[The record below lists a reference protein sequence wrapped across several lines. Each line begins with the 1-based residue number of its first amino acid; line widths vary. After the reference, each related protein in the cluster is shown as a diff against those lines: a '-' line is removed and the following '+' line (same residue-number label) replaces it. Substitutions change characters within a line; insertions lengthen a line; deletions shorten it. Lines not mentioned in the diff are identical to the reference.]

1 MRNLKNIKSNIKLHV
16 VSFII
21 AMCVIPIGCCAM
33 ESSFSDDVDIPFGE
47 YVIKFDTE
55 YVEEYNGGW
64 ISHNSKS
71 NIFKYNLNQTFMG
84 VGTQQSSTF
93 NQSSRSFPS
102 VRATVGNHYL
112 KEGNVINLTRSYY
125 GAFEI
130 SSSCREL
137 RNETVNNQTTFIFK
151 VGTPIEINAFTYERK
166 INDIELQSLG
176 YNCKS
181 AFQYNYD
188 GARIKCTFKSVL
200 TVIPN
205 RILMYAFD
213 SDWQY
218 KLNSD
223 SRVTMNLPSEDEVYF
238 EMTPGFPERIY
249 KPQFTVTH
257 NEQKSSFKS
266 LTAFMLY
273 GDDYFAPFLSFDGY
287 DLFSEEKF
295 KQMIVDGDKIY
306 INMDESVVCKKSEGS
321 ITLEPVLSA
330 PGIDVEVVEP
340 KCAGDKGKLIV
351 KLSKE
356 VASSGNIN
364 LIVKKDN
371 ALDGEKPICDTTNVS
386 TVTVFNDIL
395 PETYKVEI
403 SGGWTD
409 TNGNFH
415 EYYAGAPRHRAVV
428 TMPAAPPALEIANVG
443 KSDITCFGAKDGSVS
458 YSVLNAKG
466 GYTATLQS
474 VKGEYKNRQSNAVQF
489 SGLDAGSYTLSVIDG
504 NGCQA
509 QYGKTIEIF
518 ENEPLDFSVSGVDAT
533 QYGKPD
539 GVLNFNHVTGGCAP
553 YSVSWRSDDA
563 EVEGDVII
571 PYPFSS
577 SYVVNNSLQSGHY
590 TVEVMD
596 HNGCTG
602 SSEIDIHQPIALNL
616 DKRNVTCYGYSDGM
630 ISVSLDGGEPP
641 YSVTVSSND
650 DSENYKVENHTLKLQ
665 DLRAGDYNVTAIDIA
680 NRTSSTDVSL
690 SQHGNIEVSIPD
702 EITVCKGQT
711 VRVGVDKPAPE
722 NIYKW
727 YRGDEYLTNGD
738 SIDVTDGG
746 LYSVIASDGLCSDT
760 STMQVIKSPKEVS
773 CDWIVASTVKKNGL
787 VRLANITR
795 DNFTSYQWHYPQDA
809 GIEIVEEGDR
819 YLDMRFSE
827 EGEYMLGMS
836 SYHDGCKETVYKK
849 VEVVDA
855 PFIAGDYDDE
865 GLSIKRFSVS
875 PNPSDGNVSVSLE
888 LSKASDAEIRIC
900 DFVKGVQVAE
910 TLNLAGSDKYF
921 ERMSLS
927 LTAGMYI
934 MVLMLPENSIRQ
946 TFKLIIK

>member
-1 MRNLKNIKSNIKLHV
+1 MLKKFVGMIYMLLFASTAMAGYAPHYHYGEYRFTFDTYYTKVSEFNGHPAITYNVYNTMTSFSISSIPTQYSFPQVSYDVSNRYFYDESTINVSQSFEPEFLIYACNGRESKRLPFSSNEVLTFDLRRGLDLTYCSKIKSVNCSDCSRGCSYSFYGNIGYEMKNVMNIRPIAVELYCYNEDDKL
-16 VSFII
+16 
-21 AMCVIPIGCCAM
+21 M
-33 ESSFSDDVDIPFGE
+33 
-47 YVIKFDTE
+47 
-55 YVEEYNGGW
+55 
-64 ISHNSKS
+64 SKS
-71 NIFKYNLNQTFMG
+71 DTDKKQTVILPFNDDLVVEMTCNYPDYVYRFQYALSFLNDSNRFESFHDIQSVRNYDFFHNNIFFLSGEDMFTESEYRQLIQ
-84 VGTQQSSTF
+84 
-93 NQSSRSFPS
+93 
-102 VRATVGNHYL
+102 
-112 KEGNVINLTRSYY
+112 EG
-125 GAFEI
+125 
-130 SSSCREL
+130 
-137 RNETVNNQTTFIFK
+137 
-151 VGTPIEINAFTYERK
+151 RK
-166 INDIELQSLG
+166 IVVCNNFENAVRNDI
-176 YNCKS
+176 
-181 AFQYNYD
+181 
-188 GARIKCTFKSVL
+188 T
-200 TVIPN
+200 
-205 RILMYAFD
+205 
-213 SDWQY
+213 
-218 KLNSD
+218 
-223 SRVTMNLPSEDEVYF
+223 
-238 EMTPGFPERIY
+238 
-249 KPQFTVTH
+249 
-257 NEQKSSFKS
+257 
-266 LTAFMLY
+266 
-273 GDDYFAPFLSFDGY
+273 LSF
-287 DLFSEEKF
+287 
-295 KQMIVDGDKIY
+295 
-306 INMDESVVCKKSEGS
+306 
-321 ITLEPVLSA
+321 EPRLSA
-330 PGIDVEVVEP
+330 PGIDVEIVNP
-340 KCAGDKGKLIV
+340 KCYGDKGYIDVTLSREPGLNDELKILIHKKGHEIGMNPEVFPITTKKLKIYM
-351 KLSKE
+351 E
-356 VASSGNIN
+356 TCSSDTVLLAGNW
-364 LIVKKDN
+364 KRP
-371 ALDGEKPICDTTNVS
+371 DGKWEP
-386 TVTVFNDIL
+386 
-395 PETYKVEI
+395 
-403 SGGWTD
+403 
-409 TNGNFH
+409 
-415 EYYAGAPRHRAVV
+415 YYADASRHRAVFSIL
-428 TMPAAPPALEIANVG
+428 AAPPAVEITNVG
-443 KSDITCFGAKDGSVS
+443 KSDVKCHGGKDGSIS
-458 YSVLNAKG
+458 FSVENAQN
-466 GYTATLQS
+466 GYTATLQNIDGS
-474 VKGEYKNRQSNAVQF
+474 YSDTQENTIQF
-489 SGLDAGSYTLSVIDG
+489 AGLDVGKYTLTVTDG
-504 NGCQA
+504 NGCNA
-509 QYGKTIEIF
+509 SKSVTKEITQ
-518 ENEPLDFSVSGVDAT
+518 NEPLDFSVSGVDAT

-553 YSVSWRSDDA
+553 YSVNWRSDDA

-596 HNGCTG
+596 HNGCTS
-602 SSEIDIHQPIALNL
+602 SSEVDIHQPIALNI

-641 YSVTVSSND
+641 YSVTFSSND

-727 YRGDEYLTNGD
+727 YRDDEYLTNGD

-795 DNFTSYQWHYPQDA
+795 ENFTSYQWHYPQDA

-819 YLDMRFSE
+819 YLDMRFSV
-827 EGEYMLGMS
+827 EGKYMLGMS

>member
-1 MRNLKNIKSNIKLHV
+1 
-16 VSFII
+16 
-21 AMCVIPIGCCAM
+21 
-33 ESSFSDDVDIPFGE
+33 
-47 YVIKFDTE
+47 
-55 YVEEYNGGW
+55 
-64 ISHNSKS
+64 
-71 NIFKYNLNQTFMG
+71 MG
-84 VGTQQSSTF
+84 VGGSTESMF
-93 NQSSRSFPS
+93 DESTRTFPNT
-102 VRATVGNHYL
+102 TVIVSNSYL
-112 KEGNVINLTRSYY
+112 QEGNMINLTQSFNGR
-125 GAFEI
+125 FEI
-130 SSSCREL
+130 SNSCKAIDVRANNNSIFTFQINKPIVLEDLTYQRSFSNSEL
-137 RNETVNNQTTFIFK
+137 NN
-151 VGTPIEINAFTYERK
+151 
-166 INDIELQSLG
+166 LG
-176 YNCKS
+176 YNCLS
-181 AFQYNYD
+181 SFYYNYE
-188 GARIKCTFKSVL
+188 GAKVKLRISETL
-200 TVIPN
+200 TVKP
-205 RILMYAFD
+205 RKVVMYAYD
-213 SDWQY
+213 YTNVKNIVY
-218 KLNSD
+218 KDADTSNI
-223 SRVTMNLPSEDEVYF
+223 VTYLPSEDDVTI
-238 EMTPGFPERIY
+238 EMTTGFPYRVY
-249 KPQFTVTH
+249 KPI
-257 NEQKSSFKS
+257 
-266 LTAFMLY
+266 Y
-273 GDDYFAPFLSFDGY
+273 GTGTSYKKFPSDLFIYDADFPEYPPCLRFDGFDIY
-287 DLFSEEKF
+287 SENEF
-295 KQMIVDGDKIY
+295 VRMIEDGETIIVDHDDSDFCASTNGF
-306 INMDESVVCKKSEGS
+306 VVFTPK
-321 ITLEPVLSA
+321 LSA
-330 PGIDVEVVEP
+330 PGVAVEVVAP
-340 KCAGDKGKLIV
+340 KCYGEKGYV
-351 KLSKE
+351 NVTLSKE
-356 VASSGNIN
+356 PKPNDQLNLTIELKGTEDGDPRNIN
-364 LIVKKDN
+364 VEDISKYTTIEIPESGIYIVK
-371 ALDGEKPICDTTNVS
+371 
-386 TVTVFNDIL
+386 
-395 PETYKVEI
+395 I
-403 SGGWTD
+403 SGKWKDKRGVVRD
-409 TNGNFH
+409 
-415 EYYAGAPRHRAVV
+415 YYYSAPRHQAVFN
-428 TMPAAPPALEIANVG
+428 MPSAPPAVEITNVG
-443 KSDITCFGAKDGSVS
+443 KSDVKCHGGKDGSIS
-458 YSVLNAKG
+458 FSVENTQN
-466 GYTATLQS
+466 GYTATL
-474 VKGEYKNRQSNAVQF
+474 KNIDGSYSDTQENTIQF
-489 SGLDAGSYTLSVIDG
+489 AGLDIGTYTLTVTDG
-504 NGCQA
+504 NGCNA
-509 QYGKTIEIF
+509 RKTVTKEITQ
-518 ENEPLDFSVSGVDAT
+518 NEPLDFSVSEEDAT

-553 YSVSWRSDDA
+553 YTVSWRSDDA
-563 EVEGDVII
+563 MVEGDVII

-590 TVEVMD
+590 IVEVMD
-596 HNGCTG
+596 HNGCAG
-602 SSEIDIHQPIALNL
+602 SSEVDIHQPIALNI

-650 DSENYKVENHTLKLQ
+650 NSENYKVENHTLKLQ

-727 YRGDEYLTNGD
+727 YRDDEYLTNGD

-819 YLDMRFSE
+819 YLDMRFSA

-934 MVLMLPENSIRQ
+934 MVLMLPENNIRQ

>member
-1 MRNLKNIKSNIKLHV
+1 MHYLNSLFVLAASL
-16 VSFII
+16 
-21 AMCVIPIGCCAM
+21 CCCYAAQ
-33 ESSFSDDVDIPFGE
+33 SSFDENTYIPNGQ
-47 YVIKFDTE
+47 YVFEFHAT
-55 YVEEYNGGW
+55 YNEENNGGW
-64 ISHNSKS
+64 ISHNDRNYLKNS
-71 NIFKYNLNQTFMG
+71 FHQTFMG
-84 VGTQQSSTF
+84 VGGSTESMF
-93 NQSSRSFPS
+93 DKSTKTFPNT
-102 VRATVGNHYL
+102 TVIVSNSYL
-112 KEGNVINLTRSYY
+112 QEGNIINLTQSFN
-125 GAFEI
+125 GKFII
-130 SSSCREL
+130 SNSCNAVDVRA
-137 RNETVNNQTTFIFK
+137 NNNSTFIFLINK
-151 VGTPIEINAFTYERK
+151 PIVLADLTYQRSFS
-166 INDIELQSLG
+166 NSELNNLG
-176 YNCKS
+176 YNCLS
-181 AFQYNYD
+181 SFYYNYE
-188 GARIKCTFKSVL
+188 GAKVKLRISETLIVKPRKVVL
-200 TVIPN
+200 
-205 RILMYAFD
+205 YAYD
-213 SDWQY
+213 INHRY
-218 KLNSD
+218 KN
-223 SRVTMNLPSEDEVYF
+223 TETEAYTAYLPSEDDVTV
-238 EMTPGFPERIY
+238 EMTTGFPYQIY
-249 KPQFTVTH
+249 KPVYGTTH
-257 NEQKSSFKS
+257 QPYKRFPSYLF
-266 LTAFMLY
+266 LY
-273 GDDYFAPFLSFDGY
+273 DADYPEYPPCLCFNGFDIY
-287 DLFSEEKF
+287 SENDFVRMIEDSVRI
-295 KQMIVDGDKIY
+295 IVDYDDSGFY
-306 INMDESVVCKKSEGS
+306 TPVEHNVV
-321 ITLEPVLSA
+321 TFEPRLSA
-330 PGIDVEVVEP
+330 PGVAVEVVAP
-340 KCAGDKGKLIV
+340 KCNGDKGYV
-351 KLSKE
+351 NVTLSKE
-356 VASSGNIN
+356 PKPNDQLNLTIELKGTEDGDPRNIN
-364 LIVKKDN
+364 VEDISKYTTIEIPESGIYIVK
-371 ALDGEKPICDTTNVS
+371 
-386 TVTVFNDIL
+386 
-395 PETYKVEI
+395 I
-403 SGGWTD
+403 SGKWKDKRGVVRD
-409 TNGNFH
+409 
-415 EYYAGAPRHRAVV
+415 YYYSAPRHQAEFN
-428 TMPAAPPALEIANVG
+428 MPSAPPAVEITNVG
-443 KSDITCFGAKDGSVS
+443 KSDVKCYGGKDGSIS
-458 YSVLNAKG
+458 FSVENAQN
-466 GYTATLQS
+466 GYTATL
-474 VKGEYKNRQSNAVQF
+474 KNIDGSYSDTQENTIQF
-489 SGLDAGSYTLSVIDG
+489 AGLDVGTYTLSVTDG
-504 NGCQA
+504 KGCNA
-509 QYGKTIEIF
+509 QESVTKEITQ
-518 ENEPLDFSVSGVDAT
+518 NEPLDFSVSGVDAT

-602 SSEIDIHQPIALNL
+602 SSEIDIHQPIALNI

-641 YSVTVSSND
+641 YSVTVSSID

-665 DLRAGDYNVTAIDIA
+665 DLRAGDYNVTATDIA

-711 VRVGVDKPAPE
+711 VRVGVDKPALE

-727 YRGDEYLTNGD
+727 YRDDEYLTNGD

-795 DNFTSYQWHYPQDA
+795 ENFTSYQWHYPQEA

-819 YLDMRFSE
+819 YLDMRFSA

-888 LSKASDAEIRIC
+888 LSKTSDAEIRIC

-910 TLNLAGSDKYF
+910 TLNLTGSDKYF